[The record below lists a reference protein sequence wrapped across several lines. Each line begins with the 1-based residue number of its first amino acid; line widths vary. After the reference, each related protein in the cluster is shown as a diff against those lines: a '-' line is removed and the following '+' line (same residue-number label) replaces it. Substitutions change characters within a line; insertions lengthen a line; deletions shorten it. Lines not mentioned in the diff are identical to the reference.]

1 MTLKFKNLPEGA
13 VFRLHD
19 EFSSGT
25 NRQYYKYRF
34 NKDFNAE
41 VFGVY
46 TQVKIDREARVS
58 TDSFAPR
65 RARK

>member
-1 MTLKFKNLPEGA
+1 MKKFKDLPAGA

-19 EFSSGT
+19 EMEQGI

-41 VFGVY
+41 IFGIY
-46 TQVKIDREARVS
+46 TPVKIDSEALIS
-58 TDSFAPR
+58 KNYFL
-65 RARK
+65 